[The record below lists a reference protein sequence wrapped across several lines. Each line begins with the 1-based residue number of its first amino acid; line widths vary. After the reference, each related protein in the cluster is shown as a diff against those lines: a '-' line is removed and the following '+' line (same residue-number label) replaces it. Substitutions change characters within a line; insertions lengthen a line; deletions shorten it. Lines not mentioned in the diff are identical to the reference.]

1 VNKAPTEQQIKATDA
16 ERAAIYREQK
26 AMGKKEGEEEMVSIT
41 KKEYDELKKDSAFL
55 ACLEGAGVDN
65 WCGYD
70 DAREMMT
77 EL

>member
-1 VNKAPTEQQIKATDA
+1 
-16 ERAAIYREQK
+16 
-26 AMGKKEGEEEMVSIT
+26 MGKKEGEEEMVSIT